1 MHILILVLHFCKWVL
16 KVMGMLKL
24 LFFQL
29 LNKHITKKRNLRV
42 LVLKIRLINYAV
54 IISTWPAPIKLY
66 IKATFN
72 KKNNHH
78 VCLI

>member
-42 LVLKIRLINYAV
+42 L
-54 IISTWPAPIKLY
+54 S
-66 IKATFN
+66 
-72 KKNNHH
+72 
-78 VCLI
+78 